1 MAKKQVK
8 ESAPKLSSESSIS
21 TPRASKHRTART
33 KPVAAQQSE
42 PAVPVAAVSHDD
54 IAKLAYSYWME
65 RGCEGGSPEEDWT
78 RAERE
83 LAK

>member
-21 TPRASKHRTART
+21 TPRVSKHRTART
-33 KPVAAQQSE
+33 KPVTKSE
-42 PAVPVAAVSHDD
+42 PAVVITHGD
-54 IAKLAYSYWME
+54 IAKLAYSYWEE
-65 RGCEGGSPEEDWT
+65 RGCQGGSPEEDWT
-78 RAERE
+78 RAERAL